1 MNFKPIVVILLCSL
15 WIAAC
20 VGSEGSSASPTET
33 VNLAERILL
42 VHSEAFW
49 KFREEDKQKAH
60 TFLDIHPIHEEKT
73 GAGAVDNLKDAVSQI
88 PSHILEGF
96 KNVGGEIEFN
106 SDRFI
111 NNQILAKID
120 PRAPNRI
127 VFNTHVNNRNFS
139 SEQKDI
145 AIFTILQQKQN
156 LEYKKYAD
164 PASLDKNDIKR
175 DILIASYRDFI
186 AKVLAD
192 SNDTS
197 NPSPRVAKDF
207 FFGKNSPLHK
217 FDDANKI
224 KLEEIEENK
233 EIIQQGIA
241 KAITYHSAMNSSKGN
256 AFLSTRFP
264 HVNRTISE
272 LYFEPHGKSMPKNAV
287 IPEILLENLQAVED
301 SFAVSSSAF
310 DQGAFK
316 YISSERIGKYM
327 SVAPDISHSIIRDAL
342 KNLQSTETSLSERV
356 EKALKDGVG
365 DCNIQS
371 VVSAYLLL
379 NAAINADIYTLSGKG
394 GYHSVVYAKMPNKEI
409 FIVDPW
415 IGLVTP
421 ISAYDEYYKDFNFRN
436 NDIELNKILKDVSI
450 DPHPEDV
457 CILC

>member
-1 MNFKPIVVILLCSL
+1 MNFKPIVEILLCSL
-15 WIAAC
+15 CIAAC
-20 VGSEGSSASPTET
+20 VGSEGSSAPANT
-33 VNLAERILL
+33 VNLAERNPLV
-42 VHSEAFW
+42 VHSEEFRR
-49 KFREEDKQKAH
+49 FREEDKQKAH

-73 GAGAVDNLKDAVSQI
+73 GAVAVDNLKDAVSQI

-106 SDRFI
+106 SDRFT

-120 PRAPNRI
+120 PSAPNRI

-156 LEYKKYAD
+156 LEYKKYAVPD
-164 PASLDKNDIKR
+164 SLDKNDIKK

-233 EIIQQGIA
+233 EIIKQGIA
-241 KAITYHSAMNSSKGN
+241 KAITYHSAMSSSKGN

-287 IPEILLENLQAVED
+287 IPKVLLENLQKVED

-316 YISSERIGKYM
+316 YISSERIGKYI
-327 SVAPDISHSIIRDAL
+327 SVDPDISDPIIRDAL
-342 KNLQSTETSLSERV
+342 KNLQSTQIPVNERV
-356 EKALKDGVG
+356 EKAYENGVG

-371 VVSAYLLL
+371 VVAAYLLR
-379 NAAINADIYTLSGKG
+379 NTGIPADIYTLSGKG
-394 GYHSVVYAKMPNKEI
+394 GYHSVVYAEMPNNEI

-415 IGLVTP
+415 AGLVTP
-421 ISAYDEYYKDFNFRN
+421 ISAYDEYYKDFGSRN
-436 NDIELNKILKDVSI
+436 KDIELNKILKDVSI
-450 DPHPEDV
+450 APHPEDV

>member
-1 MNFKPIVVILLCSL
+1 
-15 WIAAC
+15 
-20 VGSEGSSASPTET
+20 
-33 VNLAERILL
+33 
-42 VHSEAFW
+42 
-49 KFREEDKQKAH
+49 
-60 TFLDIHPIHEEKT
+60 
-73 GAGAVDNLKDAVSQI
+73 
-88 PSHILEGF
+88 
-96 KNVGGEIEFN
+96 
-106 SDRFI
+106 
-111 NNQILAKID
+111 
-120 PRAPNRI
+120 
-127 VFNTHVNNRNFS
+127 
-139 SEQKDI
+139 
-145 AIFTILQQKQN
+145 
-156 LEYKKYAD
+156 
-164 PASLDKNDIKR
+164 
-175 DILIASYRDFI
+175 
-186 AKVLAD
+186 
-192 SNDTS
+192 
-197 NPSPRVAKDF
+197 
-207 FFGKNSPLHK
+207 
-217 FDDANKI
+217 
-224 KLEEIEENK
+224 
-233 EIIQQGIA
+233 
-241 KAITYHSAMNSSKGN
+241 MNSSKGN